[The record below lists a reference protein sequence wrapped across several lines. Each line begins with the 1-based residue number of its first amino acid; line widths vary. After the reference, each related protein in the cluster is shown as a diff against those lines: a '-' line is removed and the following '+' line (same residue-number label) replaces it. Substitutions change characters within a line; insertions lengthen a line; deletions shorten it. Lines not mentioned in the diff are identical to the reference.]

1 MTHKQDALE
10 QIITI
15 AKNNGLTANDIAAAM
30 KTKPASA
37 AISGG
42 ILSRL
47 FGYIGGIL
55 VFAGICIFIG
65 MQWDSLGSAARVII
79 TLGTGFT
86 LYLMALAACSDMRYE
101 RAATPL
107 FLMSAL
113 LQPTGIMVML
123 TEYSNGGDPRH
134 GTLFMAVIMLIQQSL
149 TLKAKDRT
157 VLAFFATVF
166 GCIAFVTTCDL
177 MGIPDKIT
185 GIIFGLS
192 VLCLS
197 WAMSHSKHAAMSS
210 FWYLVSSSAL
220 FWSFFDLVRN
230 SFAEVLY
237 LGLAAAMIYLSVH
250 VKSRTLLFVSAS
262 AMLCYI
268 SYFTEKH
275 FSHTL
280 GWPVALVI
288 IGLSFIALG
297 AGAVRLNNKYIK
309 QAG

>member
-10 QIITI
+10 QIVTI
-15 AKNNGLTANDIAAAM
+15 AKNNGLSAQDIAAAM
-30 KTKPASA
+30 KEKPANLT
-37 AISGG
+37 SGG

-47 FGYIGGIL
+47 FGYIGGIF
-55 VFAGICIFIG
+55 VFAGICIFIA

-86 LYLMALAACSDMRYE
+86 LYLMALAACSDAKYE

-107 FLMSAL
+107 FLMSGL

-123 TEYSNGGDPRH
+123 AEYSNGGDARH
-134 GTLFMAVIMLIQQSL
+134 GVLFMAVVMLVQQAL

-157 VLAFFATVF
+157 ALAFFSILF
-166 GCIAFVTTCDL
+166 GSIAFATTCDL
-177 MGIPDKIT
+177 VGIQDNIT
-185 GIIFGLS
+185 GIVFGISL
-192 VLCLS
+192 LCLS
-197 WAMSHSKHAAMSS
+197 WAISHSKHAAQSS
-210 FWYLVSSSAL
+210 FWYLVGSISL
-220 FWSFFDLVRN
+220 FWSFFDMVRN
-230 SFAEVLY
+230 SVAEVLY
-237 LGLAAAMIYLSVH
+237 LGLASAMIYLSVH
-250 VKSRTLLFVSAS
+250 VKSRTLLFVSAG

-275 FSHTL
+275 FSNTL